1 MGLKDLPRERL
12 EEIIKEYIV
21 IGIGNRGVNKDSFV
35 MEHAMRNDEA
45 VALVN
50 ELGMEKYNVNSNYY
64 DFYKINGSE
73 KKE

>member
-1 MGLKDLPRERL
+1 MALKDLPRERL

-21 IGIGNRGVNKDSFV
+21 IGIGNRGIFKDSFV

-64 DFYKINGSE
+64 DFYKINESE